1 MKQFIQN
8 REGSNAQA
16 NLAKRSLTPQ
26 PKGHGERGGLG
37 ESREEAGR
45 KPRATSRDGK
55 GLSNA
60 KRQEAAMKLKL
71 PIPNTINKRQS
82 DHPYVSEQD
91 VAEVASAIAQN
102 RSSRTVPNMQAAR
115 QLTSEKPVVVSAFDD
130 TQSIHFDD
138 STSIAAD
145 HQDASMIPH
154 FHARNSPAPLR
165 SSTMQQPPHRRHEEQ
180 PYPGPVVHHER
191 EAFPGD
197 WRAEADAERQRHGE
211 PPQYNTRYHNDT
223 GHIVEEYMY
232 QEEDEGYDP
241 DGDYAEP
248 SWENTP
254 SRTRTVPAESRTIVS
269 NLKKS
274 NNVKSAAVRH
284 ALQEEPLSPPLPV
297 KRNPLTE
304 ITRHNDSV
312 EPHPLHHN
320 NVNRFKVGG
329 KVPSSGETGGAGGHM
344 GNLPK
349 EPLAPTTTSSLPAAR
364 TSNIPQPAF
373 SSKVSSYHES
383 SSSEEDQAF
392 EQPEASVDTDNN
404 IAPPSSLSNA
414 AALKRP
420 YPYQEHELDFSP
432 ELLSQKTIAE
442 LDAIPFTTDPSAPPP
457 EPALD
462 ANGNPM
468 TLSAKLTNLNKMRP
482 EAQRQLFKSQT
493 DDEREQTAAWFLDK
507 FQQDMQKLMAVR
519 LERRKIALRFE
530 LEVKKRERRVQVKKN
545 DVDRDL
551 EGLRKGGVELI
562 SGRHTPAK

>member
-8 REGSNAQA
+8 REGGNAQA

-26 PKGHGERGGLG
+26 PKSHSERAGPG

-45 KPRATSRDGK
+45 KPRGTSRDGK

-71 PIPNTINKRQS
+71 PIPNTIHKRQS

-91 VAEVASAIAQN
+91 VAEVASAVAQN

-115 QLTSEKPVVVSAFDD
+115 QSVVVSAFDD

-138 STSIAAD
+138 STSIAED
-145 HQDASMIPH
+145 HQDTPMMPH

-165 SSTMQQPPHRRHEEQ
+165 SSTMQQPPHRRHEEH
-180 PYPGPVVHHER
+180 PAPVIHHER

-223 GHIVEEYMY
+223 HNVIAEYMY
-232 QEEDEGYDP
+232 DNDDEGYDP
-241 DGDYAEP
+241 DGDYAEVSP

-254 SRTRTVPAESRTIVS
+254 SRTRTVPAAESRTIVS
-269 NLKKS
+269 NLKKN

-284 ALQEEPLSPPLPV
+284 ALQDEPPSPALPV
-297 KRNPLTE
+297 KRDPLTE
-304 ITRHNDSV
+304 ITSHDDSV

-329 KVPSSGETGGAGGHM
+329 KLPSSEETGGSGGHM
-344 GNLPK
+344 GNQSK
-349 EPLAPTTTSSLPAAR
+349 EPPPPTTSSLPAAR

-383 SSSEEDQAF
+383 SSSEEDQAVD
-392 EQPEASVDTDNN
+392 QPEPSVVTDNN
-404 IAPPSSLSNA
+404 VAPPSSLSNA

-432 ELLSQKTIAE
+432 EVLSQKTIAE
-442 LDAIPFTTDPSAPPP
+442 LDAIPFTTDPAAPPP

-482 EAQRQLFKSQT
+482 EAQRQLFVSQT
-493 DDEREQTAAWFLDK
+493 DDEREQTASWFLDK

>member
-1 MKQFIQN
+1 MPLQANMKQFIQN

-16 NLAKRSLTPQ
+16 SLAKRSLTPQ

-37 ESREEAGR
+37 ESRDEAGR

-55 GLSNA
+55 GLSKA

-115 QLTSEKPVVVSAFDD
+115 QPGVVSAFDD

-138 STSIAAD
+138 STSIAED

-165 SSTMQQPPHRRHEEQ
+165 SSTMQQPPPRRHEEH
-180 PYPGPVVHHER
+180 PPPGPVILDER

-254 SRTRTVPAESRTIVS
+254 SRTRIVPAESRTIVS

-304 ITRHNDSV
+304 ITSHNDSV

-320 NVNRFKVGG
+320 NVNRFKIGG
-329 KVPSSGETGGAGGHM
+329 KIPSSEETGGAGGHM

-349 EPLAPTTTSSLPAAR
+349 EPLAPTTTSSLPVAS

-383 SSSEEDQAF
+383 SSSEEDQAA
-392 EQPEASVDTDNN
+392 EEPPEPSVNTDNV
-404 IAPPSSLSNA
+404 APLSSNAA

-432 ELLSQKTIAE
+432 EILSQKTIAE

-457 EPALD
+457 ESALD

-482 EAQRQLFKSQT
+482 EAQRQLFRSQT